1 MRNSISGLALK
12 AVAAIALLV
21 CAWILLKIVIGVV
34 TTLAWIVVVVLA
46 VMGVI
51 WALSILRR

>member
-12 AVAAIALLV
+12 AVAVVALLI
-21 CAWILLKIVIGVV
+21 CAWVLLKIVIGVV

>member
-1 MRNSISGLALK
+1 MRNLGVKALAGL
-12 AVAAIALLV
+12 VLLV

-51 WALSILRR
+51 WALSMLRR